1 MTDIFILILCFISG
15 ISTLI
20 GFIFIFVPY
29 KYKNRVLSF
38 GFGLSFVVMFLI
50 SILDL
55 IPCGIEL
62 IYDDFNILFI
72 SVFSFILLFLGML
85 LVKYLDDE
93 INGEELLKIGYLS
106 MLSLLIHNIPEGV
119 ICAMSSYTDINLGLK
134 MIFMIMLHNIP
145 EGICIALPI
154 YYATKNKFKAFI
166 FTLISGV
173 GEVVGALI
181 TILFLKTYIND
192 LLLFL
197 ILMLT
202 AGIMI
207 YLSIGKIII
216 KGIKLKEFKWLLFG
230 ILVGIMISLFTL

>member
-1 MTDIFILILCFISG
+1 MKDIYILLLCFISG

-38 GFGLSFVVMFLI
+38 GFGLSFIVMFLI

-93 INGEELLKIGYLS
+93 INSEELLKMGYLS
-106 MLSLLIHNIPEGV
+106 MFSLLIHNIPEGV

-197 ILMLT
+197 ILILT

-207 YLSIGKIII
+207 YLSVGKIII
-216 KGIKLKEFKWLLFG
+216 KGIKLKEFKYLLLG
-230 ILVGIMISLFTL
+230 IIIGLVIVILTI

>member
-1 MTDIFILILCFISG
+1 MKDIYILLLCFISG

-20 GFIFIFVPY
+20 GFLFIFIPY
-29 KYKNRVLSF
+29 KYKNKVLAF
-38 GFGLSFVVMFLI
+38 GFGLSFIVMFLI

-55 IPCGIEL
+55 IPYGIKL

-72 SVFSFILLFLGML
+72 GVFSFILLFLGML

-93 INGEELLKIGYLS
+93 INSEELLKIGYLS
-106 MLSLLIHNIPEGV
+106 MFSLLIHNIPEGV

-197 ILMLT
+197 ILILT

-207 YLSIGKIII
+207 YLSVGKIII
-216 KGIKLKEFKWLLFG
+216 KGIKLKELKFLLLGVIVGFVIV
-230 ILVGIMISLFTL
+230 ILTI

>member
-38 GFGLSFVVMFLI
+38 GFGLSFIVMFLI

-197 ILMLT
+197 ILILT

-207 YLSIGKIII
+207 YLSLGKIII
-216 KGIKLKEFKWLLFG
+216 KGIKLKEFKFLLLG
-230 ILVGIMISLFTL
+230 IIIGLAIVILTI